1 MQEFQ
6 GDADNKGAQGRAV
19 AALGDDSEFF
29 LVGLR
34 RRAVVAPV
42 RGVA

>member
-6 GDADNKGAQGRAV
+6 GDADNKGARGRVV

-34 RRAVVAPV
+34 RRAVAAPAC
-42 RGVA
+42 GVA